1 VPDAVT
7 SPVGCSG
14 AEAVELVS
22 NEHRRGRS
30 RRALAARLLAG
41 VALAFGAAVGIGIAP
56 VAAAPTDIASITF
69 DPAEIT
75 VDAGAQATLVITF
88 KAADGSAVALTGDQS
103 ALVRATDPLALFVD
117 GTTYSRQLTL
127 RAGDAQDVVLAIDR
141 ASSSFEVSAT
151 LSNGSAGSATG
162 TVTGTA
168 KVSVNGSASTGGMG
182 AAPGAGRGSTG
193 DVSGVQAALAAAV
206 AVLIIACPCALGLA
220 TPTALLVGSG
230 RGAQLGVLIRGPEVL
245 ENTRRVDTVVL
256 DKTGTVTTGRMALA
270 AVASHGVPEDDLIAL
285 AGAVEHASEHPVARA
300 LATAA
305 FERRG
310 GWADVTEFRNERGLG
325 VRGVVDGQEV
335 LVGRTAWVAEA
346 VGTSSVDHA
355 WIDAFTSEWQSRGAT
370 VVAVA
375 RDGRLVG
382 ALAVT
387 DTLRSTSVRAVAEFR
402 KLGIEPVLLT
412 GDNLRTART
421 VAAELG
427 ITEVRAEV
435 LPEGKVDVVRELQE
449 RGRVVAMVG
458 DGVNDAAALVQAD
471 LGIAMGSGSDVT
483 VEASDLTL
491 IRSDLLAAVD
501 AIRLSRSTLRT
512 IKGNLFW
519 ALAYNACMIPLAA
532 MGLLNPLL
540 AGAAMALS
548 SVFVVGNS
556 LRLRRFTSISLRV
569 GTTRETPAETQT
581 PVAV

>member
-1 VPDAVT
+1 MST
-7 SPVGCSG
+7 W
-14 AEAVELVS
+14 
-22 NEHRRGRS
+22 HRRRRS

-41 VALAFGAAVGIGIAP
+41 VALAFGAVVGIGIAP
-56 VAAAPTDIASITF
+56 VSADTAPSDIAAITF
-69 DPAEIT
+69 APAEIT
-75 VDAGAQATLVITF
+75 VDAGSQATLVITF
-88 KAADGSAVALTGDQS
+88 RAADGSAVTLTGDQS

-162 TVTGTA
+162 AVTGTA
-168 KVSVNGSASTGGMG
+168 KVSVNGSAAAGGMG
-182 AAPGAGRGSTG
+182 ASPGAGRGSAG
-193 DVSGVQAALAAAV
+193 DISGVQTALAAAV

-270 AVASHGVPEDDLIAL
+270 AGASHGLSEDDVVAL

-305 FERRG
+305 FERNGR
-310 GWADVTEFRNERGLG
+310 WADVTDFRNERGLG

-346 VGTSSVDHA
+346 IGTSPVDHA
-355 WIDAFTSEWQSRGAT
+355 WVDDFVSEWQQRGAT

-375 RDGRLVG
+375 RDGRMVG

-387 DTLRSTSVRAVAEFR
+387 DTLRTTSVRAVAEFR

-435 LPEGKVDVVRELQE
+435 LPEGKVDVVRELQA

-556 LRLRRFTSISLRV
+556 LRLRRFTSISPRV
-569 GTTRETPAETQT
+569 GITPETPAETRAR
-581 PVAV
+581 VAV

>member
-1 VPDAVT
+1 V
-7 SPVGCSG
+7 
-14 AEAVELVS
+14 LVV
-22 NEHRRGRS
+22 
-30 RRALAARLLAG
+30 RLLVG
-41 VALAFGAAVGIGIAP
+41 SLLAVGAAVSLGFAP
-56 VAAAPTDIASITF
+56 AAAETAAASDIASITF
-69 DPAEIT
+69 DPSEVSA
-75 VDAGAQATLVITF
+75 DAGSQVTLRISFRT
-88 KAADGSAVALTGDQS
+88 ADGSAVTLVGDQT
-103 ALVRATDPLALFVD
+103 VRIRATDTLVLFVD
-117 GTTYSRQLTL
+117 GTTFSRQLTL
-127 RAGDAQDVVLAIDR
+127 GAGDVQDLVLAIDR

-151 LSNGSAGSATG
+151 LSNGPDPAASGS
-162 TVTGTA
+162 VKGTA
-168 KVSVNGSASTGGMG
+168 KVAVNGSAPAAGMG
-182 AAPGAGRGSTG
+182 SGEGAGSPG
-193 DVSGVQAALAAAV
+193 DVSGVQTALAAAV

-230 RGAQLGVLIRGPEVL
+230 RGAQLGVLIRGPEIL

-270 AVASHGVPEDDLIAL
+270 AVAARGVPDDDVVSL

-300 LATAA
+300 VAA
-305 FERRG
+305 AALEREGR
-310 GWADVTEFRNERGLG
+310 WADVTDFRNERGLG
-325 VRGVVDGQEV
+325 VRGLVDGHEV
-335 LVGRTAWVAEA
+335 LVGRTGWVADNVSA
-346 VGTSSVDHA
+346 ILGGSGWLDDFV
-355 WIDAFTSEWQSRGAT
+355 SEWQARGAT

-375 RDGRLVG
+375 SDGRLVG

-387 DTLRSTSVRAVAEFR
+387 DTLRTTSARAVAEFR
-402 KLGIEPVLLT
+402 KLGIEPILLT
-412 GDNLRTART
+412 GDNLRTARS

-435 LPEGKVDVVRELQE
+435 LPEGKVDVVRELQAH
-449 RGRVVAMVG
+449 GRVVAMVG

-491 IRSDLLAAVD
+491 IRADLLAAVD
-501 AIRLSRSTLRT
+501 AIRLSRSTLRI

-519 ALAYNACMIPLAA
+519 ALAYNVCMIPLAA
-532 MGLLNPLL
+532 LGLLNPLL

-556 LRLRRFTSISLRV
+556 LRLRRFTSISPGV
-569 GTTRETPAETQT
+569 GTTPEPVVDQART

>member
-1 VPDAVT
+1 MST
-7 SPVGCSG
+7 W
-14 AEAVELVS
+14 
-22 NEHRRGRS
+22 HRRRRS

-41 VALAFGAAVGIGIAP
+41 VALAFGAVVGIGIAP
-56 VAAAPTDIASITF
+56 VSADTAPSDIAAITF
-69 DPAEIT
+69 APAEIT
-75 VDAGAQATLVITF
+75 VDAGSQATLVITF
-88 KAADGSAVALTGDQS
+88 RAADGSAVTLTGDQS

-151 LSNGSAGSATG
+151 LSNGSAGSAAG
-162 TVTGTA
+162 AVTGTA
-168 KVSVNGSASTGGMG
+168 KVFVNGSAAAGGMG
-182 AAPGAGRGSTG
+182 ASPGAGRGSAG
-193 DVSGVQAALAAAV
+193 DISGVQTALAAAV

-270 AVASHGVPEDDLIAL
+270 AGASHGLSEDDVVAL

-305 FERRG
+305 FERNGR
-310 GWADVTEFRNERGLG
+310 WADVTDFRNERGLG

-346 VGTSSVDHA
+346 IGTSPVDHA
-355 WIDAFTSEWQSRGAT
+355 WVDDFVSEWQQRGAT

-375 RDGRLVG
+375 RDGRMVG

-387 DTLRSTSVRAVAEFR
+387 DTLRTTSVRAVAEFR

-435 LPEGKVDVVRELQE
+435 LPEGKVDVVRELQA

-556 LRLRRFTSISLRV
+556 LRLRRFTSISPRV
-569 GTTRETPAETQT
+569 GITPETPAETRAR
-581 PVAV
+581 VAV